1 MGMIRKIVQ
10 IILLIVGFSAFFP
23 VPAPAAFK
31 TVQQYKEETGLR
43 ETVGSLHFTVFSHN
57 KAFSRRSLDRLEE
70 ALEKIRSDLYIKRG
84 LGKKCLVFIWK
95 DREDYLRHVVTPGRP
110 DLAMT
115 GGFAVSAVDR
125 LPHQLYLYDSDR
137 LFDTVIP
144 HELGHLILEVSL
156 NPSRR
161 YRVPLW
167 LHEGFAQCQEKKS
180 FKTVARELATA
191 AGKDKLL
198 PLKELTGYN
207 DYPDS
212 FEKRHLFYQ
221 QSEGLVRFLLAE
233 QTTAG
238 EFFYLAK
245 KIVFWAEDLGTA
257 IRIKYNKKFPNLNRL
272 EESWIKYLR
281 SYSSAKE

>member
-1 MGMIRKIVQ
+1 MIIKSVCFFLVIFIVP
-10 IILLIVGFSAFFP
+10 SFFP
-23 VPAPAAFK
+23 ALTPAALK

-43 ETVGSLHFTVFSHN
+43 EIAGSFHFTVFSHN
-57 KAFSRRSLDRLEE
+57 NAFSRRSLDRLEE

-95 DREDYLRHVVTPGRP
+95 DREDYLRHVAATGRP
-110 DLAMT
+110 DLAMS
-115 GGFAVSAVDR
+115 GGYAVSAIDR

-156 NPSRR
+156 NPSRG

-180 FKTVARELATA
+180 FKPVAKALATA
-191 AGKDKLL
+191 AGKNKLL

-207 DYPDS
+207 NYPDS
-212 FEKRHLFYQ
+212 FDKRHLFYQ

-233 QTTAG
+233 QTSPG
-238 EFFYLAK
+238 EFFYLAR
-245 KIVFWAEDLGTA
+245 KIVFWSEDLEDA
-257 IRIKYNKKFPNLNRL
+257 IRTKYNKQFSNLNRL
-272 EESWIKYLR
+272 EEAWIIYLK
-281 SYSSAKE
+281 SYSSAGE

>member
-1 MGMIRKIVQ
+1 MIRTIFQ
-10 IILLIVGFSAFFP
+10 IILLVICFSAFSP
-23 VPAPAAFK
+23 APAPAAHK

-43 ETVGSLHFTVFSHN
+43 EIVGSFHFTVFSHN

-70 ALEKIRSDLYIKRG
+70 ALAKICSDLHIKRR

-95 DREDYLRHVVTPGRP
+95 DREDYLRHLVAPGRP

-115 GGFAVSAVDR
+115 GGFAVSVVDR

-161 YRVPLW
+161 YHIPLW

-180 FKTVARELATA
+180 FEMVAGELATA
-191 AGKDKLL
+191 AGNDKLL

-212 FEKRHLFYQ
+212 YDKRHLFYQ

-233 QTTAG
+233 QTTPG
-238 EFFYLAK
+238 EFFYLAR
-245 KIVFWAEDLGTA
+245 KIVFWAEDLEPA
-257 IRIKYNKKFPNLNRL
+257 IRIRYNKKFPNLNRL
-272 EESWIKYLR
+272 EESWIKYIK
-281 SYSSAKE
+281 SYFSAEE